1 MWSSKPYGIAFD
13 AGEKKQK
20 TYHESHELTNITNF
34 PRDSLQSQFIRVIR
48 SFCGAPTIVSFVF
61 KIPLQLSE
69 IEWSC
74 VLQLHT
80 KCDRTIKLY
89 HFLTTGH
96 FSWRMENR
104 YSEMNTHTFTVNFVR
119 MRAKSCGELTAEIQ
133 IYSHV
138 LVCSKR
144 KVMIKH
150 IEEIVE
156 DACGK
161 KTNVFG
167 YGIWSHHIV
176 FVKKYGGFLAEKYGA
191 DNEVVEIAA
200 LLHDYAGIK
209 DYSLAKNHHLHSA
222 SEAEKLLKSLGYPEE
237 KISAI
242 KDCIMTHRASVSIK
256 RKSVEAICLASADA
270 MAHIDQ
276 IPSLLYLAFVQHKMS
291 IDEGIAWVTE
301 KLERSWKK
309 LCPFAKEII
318 EGKYVA
324 AKTLLSTGQLSNI

>member
-1 MWSSKPYGIAFD
+1 
-13 AGEKKQK
+13 
-20 TYHESHELTNITNF
+20 
-34 PRDSLQSQFIRVIR
+34 
-48 SFCGAPTIVSFVF
+48 
-61 KIPLQLSE
+61 
-69 IEWSC
+69 
-74 VLQLHT
+74 
-80 KCDRTIKLY
+80 
-89 HFLTTGH
+89 
-96 FSWRMENR
+96 
-104 YSEMNTHTFTVNFVR
+104 
-119 MRAKSCGELTAEIQ
+119 
-133 IYSHV
+133 
-138 LVCSKR
+138 
-144 KVMIKH
+144 MIKH

-156 DACGK
+156 DACRK
-161 KTNVFG
+161 ETNVFG

-191 DNEVVEIAA
+191 DKEVVEIAA
-200 LLHDYAGIK
+200 LLHDYASIK
-209 DYSLAKNHHLHSA
+209 DYSLTKNHHLHSA

-318 EGKYVA
+318 EEKYVA
-324 AKTLLSTGQLSNI
+324 AKTLLNTAQLSYI